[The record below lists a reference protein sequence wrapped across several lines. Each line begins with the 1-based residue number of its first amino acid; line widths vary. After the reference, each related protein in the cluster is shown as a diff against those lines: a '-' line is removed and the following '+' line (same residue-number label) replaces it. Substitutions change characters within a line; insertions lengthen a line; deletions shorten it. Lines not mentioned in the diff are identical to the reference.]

1 MLTNVA
7 IFLSEVWT
15 EARSGI
21 GATNFITGMGGFLQ
35 TVLFGYGGF
44 RLHLEYLLMNAT
56 LPPGATSLTIQ
67 DLDYMGARMT
77 FKFTANDMTLE
88 VHKVSSEF
96 PLAMQLDDIDDTI
109 LLLEGK
115 LILVTVSIL
124 TCSQMLCT
132 HFIF

>member
-1 MLTNVA
+1 MLTNIA

-77 FKFTANDMTLE
+77 FKFTANDMILE
-88 VHKVSSEF
+88 VHEINSEF
-96 PLAMQLDDIDDTI
+96 SLVMQLDNIDETI
-109 LLLEGK
+109 LLVQGK
-115 LILVTVSIL
+115 FILVTISIP
-124 TCSQMLCT
+124 TYSKMLCA
-132 HFIF
+132 HFMF